1 MRLAL
6 LAASLIALA
15 QPAFAVTPAEALRKA
30 VADYIR
36 PGFNQLAAE
45 TAALHETIYTMC
57 GEPTAQTLE
66 ASRAGFK
73 SVVTAFS
80 RIEFLKFGPLTEK
93 SRMERLLF
101 WPDRKGIALR
111 QVQAILADYDE
122 TATALSDLRQKS
134 IAVQGLGA
142 LEYVLFG
149 ERSETLATIE
159 SDFRC
164 RYAQTI
170 AEALAAT
177 STELA
182 DTWAAP
188 DGIAAHLALPN
199 LSNADYRSER
209 ESLEELV
216 GALSHGIEAIRDTKL
231 LPFVGRDG
239 ETPKPKS
246 ALFWR
251 SGMTV
256 PAIRAGFEGMRD
268 FLASSEIG
276 QATEEDTL
284 WVDNSAR
291 FELGNALRAA
301 DAVAAPVAE
310 ALADPKQ
317 KQALGYLVILTGSLQ
332 TLLGENLSAALG
344 LSVGFSS
351 LDGD

>member
-6 LAASLIALA
+6 AAALIALA
-15 QPAFAVTPAEALRKA
+15 LPVAAIEPADVLRKA
-30 VADYIR
+30 VDGYIQ
-36 PGFNQLAAE
+36 PGFNQLSDAADVLQDNLADLCSFPSE
-45 TAALHETIYTMC
+45 AS
-57 GEPTAQTLE
+57 LE
-66 ASRAGFK
+66 AARNQFKAVVIAYSRVEFLRFGPFTEDSRA
-73 SVVTAFS
+73 
-80 RIEFLKFGPLTEK
+80 
-93 SRMERLLF
+93 ERLLF

-122 TATALSDLRQKS
+122 TATALEDLRGKS

-159 SDFRC
+159 ADFRC
-164 RYAQTI
+164 RYAETI
-170 AEALAAT
+170 GNALAAT
-177 STELA
+177 ARELSGM
-182 DTWAAP
+182 WSAP
-188 DGIAAHLALPN
+188 HGISEHLAFPQPGN
-199 LSNADYRSER
+199 DDYRSER

-216 GALSHGIEAIRDTKL
+216 GALSHGIEAIRDTRL
-231 LPFVGRDG
+231 LPFIGREG

-256 PAIRAGFEGMRD
+256 PSIRAGFEGMRD
-268 FLASSEIG
+268 FLAASEIG
-276 QATEEDTL
+276 DATDGDNL
-284 WVDNSAR
+284 WVEDSAN
-291 FELGNALRAA
+291 FEFGNALRAA
-301 DAVAAPVAE
+301 DLIKAPVAE

-317 KQALGYLVILTGSLQ
+317 KQALDYMVILTGSLQ
-332 TLLGENLSAALG
+332 TLLGENLSQALG